1 MKNIVKLDGRY
12 NGYRV
17 WTHRTDYGSAY
28 GDEARLKARTRFWE
42 QRSFLT
48 TQFGAGCFWWESAT
62 IKRNNQPIPLWAF
75 DEYGHIFLK
84 DEALTTFL
92 LTEGR
97 WE

>member
-1 MKNIVKLDGRY
+1 LFLVGSHYHKE
-12 NGYRV
+12 NG
-17 WTHRTDYGSAY
+17 
-28 GDEARLKARTRFWE
+28 
-42 QRSFLT
+42 
-48 TQFGAGCFWWESAT
+48 
-62 IKRNNQPIPLWAF
+62 QPVPVWAF